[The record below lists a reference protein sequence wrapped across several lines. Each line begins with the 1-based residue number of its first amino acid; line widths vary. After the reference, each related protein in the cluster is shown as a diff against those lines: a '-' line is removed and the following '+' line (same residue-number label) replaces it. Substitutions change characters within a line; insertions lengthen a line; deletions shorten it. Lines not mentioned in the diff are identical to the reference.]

1 MKTAVVTA
9 HVILSPGVNANS
21 FFIPHLELKTAVVT
35 AHVIL
40 RPGPGV
46 NANSFF
52 IPHLELKTAVVT
64 AHVILRPGVNAN
76 SFVVPHRLNFIS
88 QHGKWKWKLST
99 SEDERY

>member
-1 MKTAVVTA
+1 MKTETAVVTA
-9 HVILSPGVNANS
+9 HVILRPGVNANS
-21 FFIPHLELKTAVVT
+21 FFVPHLEMKTAVVT

-40 RPGPGV
+40 RPGV
-46 NANSFF
+46 NANFV
-52 IPHLELKTAVVT
+52 PHLEMKTAVVT

-76 SFVVPHRLNFIS
+76 SFVVSHRLNFIS

>member
-1 MKTAVVTA
+1 MEMKT
-9 HVILSPGVNANS
+9 
-21 FFIPHLELKTAVVT
+21 ETAVVT

-40 RPGPGV
+40 RPGV

-52 IPHLELKTAVVT
+52 VPHLEMKTAVVT

-76 SFVVPHRLNFIS
+76 SFVVSHRLNFIS